1 MVIEYQ
7 QLAKEIGEAKIGPF
21 RLIKVSLWMGY
32 FPCSA
37 KCTISSKKNPYNT
50 ENKVSLEMPV
60 FDGSGQRVQYFGLF
74 FSQSQTGIF
83 PQIHSRA
90 ILI

>member
-21 RLIKVSLWMGY
+21 RLIKVSLWMEY
-32 FPCSA
+32 SPFRPSA
-37 KCTISSKKNPYNT
+37 LFLLKNPYNT

-60 FDGSGQRVQYFGLF
+60 FDGSGQRVQ
-74 FSQSQTGIF
+74 
-83 PQIHSRA
+83 
-90 ILI
+90 